1 MSRVLLVD
9 DEKNVLTTLTIGLR
23 RYQYDVLNA
32 ESGSEALGILEDSSC
47 DIVVSDIRMSP
58 MDGYT
63 LAAEIKEKHPKVN
76 VILMSAYEFEHGDPN
91 YHKVADYSRLIKP
104 FSIRELVETIMRE
117 ENKNERGEVLFIG
130 DAESADKCNDL
141 LQELGCFVHRLE
153 TNTYQQE
160 ESKHKNYDYY
170 IIDGD
175 FINEERIAVLNWVD
189 RVACDRP
196 VLLLVRNSEK
206 REQRSLPGISATVF
220 DRERF
225 FSDRY
230 KMLEIINKCKNDYR
244 KGLEQNN

>member
-9 DEKNVLTTLTIGLR
+9 DEKNVLATLTIGLR

-32 ESGSEALGILEDSSC
+32 ESGPEALRILEGSSC

-63 LAAEIKEKHPKVN
+63 LAAAIREKFQKVN
-76 VILMSAYEFEHGDPN
+76 VILMSAYELEEGDPN

-117 ENKNERGEVLFIG
+117 ENKNECGDVLFIG
-130 DAESADKCNDL
+130 DTESATKCNDL

-153 TNTYQQE
+153 TNSYQQE
-160 ESKHKNYDYY
+160 EAKNRNYDYF

-175 FINEERIAVLNWVD
+175 YINEERIAVLNWVD

-196 VLLLVRNSEK
+196 VLLLVRNGEE

-225 FSDRY
+225 FNDRY
-230 KMLEIINKCKNDYR
+230 KMLEIINKCRNNNQRELEKN
-244 KGLEQNN
+244 N